1 MENSNNIDPV
11 KISNFLKNIPV
22 PEKNPEIPSELKF
35 KIEKLAGEE
44 IPNLSILFENIE
56 LVWLLSSDNRLGV
69 TTFSGDYNEI
79 FRKKRLNLPLGD
91 IKIGLHPILID
102 DEKLYNHT
110 LVHEILHA
118 SGMFEHSPR
127 HDQLT
132 NEIAP
137 SPSFS
142 ESSVLRYL
150 QAIVI
155 STTDVLSWECKN
167 CNFIW
172 TRNTFI
178 RPKKCPKCSSFL

>member
-1 MENSNNIDPV
+1 MQNSNNIDPV

-91 IKIGLHPILID
+91 IK
-102 DEKLYNHT
+102 
-110 LVHEILHA
+110 
-118 SGMFEHSPR
+118 
-127 HDQLT
+127 
-132 NEIAP
+132 
-137 SPSFS
+137 
-142 ESSVLRYL
+142 
-150 QAIVI
+150 
-155 STTDVLSWECKN
+155 
-167 CNFIW
+167 
-172 TRNTFI
+172 
-178 RPKKCPKCSSFL
+178 